1 MRRRAILLG
10 LALAVTGG
18 LLTLQAQ
25 TEKVPS
31 TVVLKGSPLGG
42 VKFDH
47 TKHEKLSKNDCVS
60 CHHESRPEKPNAS
73 PYQKCQDCHTTPA
86 KPPMKTRAQF
96 AFHDGPAKKGLC
108 AGCHLE
114 AAKNGAAAPQ
124 KCADCHKKEN
134 TGL

>member
-1 MRRRAILLG
+1 MRRAVIIFGIAI
-10 LALAVTGG
+10 AVVPGAR
-18 LLTLQAQ
+18 LVLMAQAGK
-25 TEKVPS
+25 TPA

-47 TKHEKLSKNDCVS
+47 TKHEKLAGKCDA
-60 CHHESRPEKPNAS
+60 CHHASRPEKPNAT
-73 PYQKCQDCHTTPA
+73 PNQRCQDCHTTPA

-108 AGCHLE
+108 VNCHLQQ
-114 AAKNGAAAPQ
+114 AATAKPPQ

-134 TGL
+134 S

>member
-1 MRRRAILLG
+1 MRRAVIIIG
-10 LALAVTGG
+10 LVVAGIVG
-18 LLTLQAQ
+18 LRLVGQAQ
-25 TEKVPS
+25 AEKVPA

-47 TKHEKLSKNDCVS
+47 TKHEKLAEKKCDV
-60 CHHESRPEKPNAS
+60 CHHASKPEKPNAT
-73 PYQKCQDCHTTPA
+73 PNQRCQDCHTTPA

-108 AGCHLE
+108 VSCHLQQS
-114 AAKNGAAAPQ
+114 ATTKPPQ

-134 TGL
+134 V